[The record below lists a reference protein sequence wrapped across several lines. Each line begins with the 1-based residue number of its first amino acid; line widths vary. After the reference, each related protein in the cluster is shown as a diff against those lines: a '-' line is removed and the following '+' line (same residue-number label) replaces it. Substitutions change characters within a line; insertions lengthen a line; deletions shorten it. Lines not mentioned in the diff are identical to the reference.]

1 MKSAL
6 CNMTDILEA
15 VKELDPYKNEEYQEK
30 DDITAGLIFADI
42 FSNVVRFNQ
51 TTNTWFYFDGVI
63 WKDDPRGVKVKELS
77 QKLQRA
83 LQSYSATAEADKHF
97 QGFVYGLSKQC
108 NRDKMIKDATPYN
121 YFSNEDL
128 DAENDYINLKNCVLN
143 LKTFEVMEHC
153 PDMLFS
159 KVANVNY
166 NPDATSTDFEKFI
179 SEIMQGDTDKIRYL
193 KKLLGYCLTAEANLE
208 KFFIFYG
215 ATTRNG
221 KSTLLETF
229 SYLMGDYAV
238 NADSDS
244 FTSFNTDMR
253 SAKTDIARLHGARF
267 VHVSEAQKRMKLN
280 GALIKGLT
288 GQDTITARNLYERE
302 FEFTPVL
309 KLIFNTNFLPQIS
322 DLTLF
327 SSGRVSVIPF
337 DRHFEEHE
345 QDKGLKERLKQPD
358 NLSGVLNW
366 CLDGLRL
373 YREEGLEPPESI
385 IKATE
390 EYRADSDKIQQFID
404 DCLEKYP
411 DDDPEYSHKNTKG
424 KDAYKRYTAWC
435 QTNGYGVEGKQNFY
449 KELRTKGIL
458 RQGYVD
464 GVSVRDAIIGYKLI
478 NY

>member
-1 MKSAL
+1 
-6 CNMTDILEA
+6 
-15 VKELDPYKNEEYQEK
+15 
-30 DDITAGLIFADI
+30 
-42 FSNVVRFNQ
+42 
-51 TTNTWFYFDGVI
+51 
-63 WKDDPRGVKVKELS
+63 
-77 QKLQRA
+77 
-83 LQSYSATAEADKHF
+83 
-97 QGFVYGLSKQC
+97 
-108 NRDKMIKDATPYN
+108 
-121 YFSNEDL
+121 
-128 DAENDYINLKNCVLN
+128 
-143 LKTFEVMEHC
+143 
-153 PDMLFS
+153 
-159 KVANVNY
+159 
-166 NPDATSTDFEKFI
+166 
-179 SEIMQGDTDKIRYL
+179 MQGDTDKILYL

-358 NLSGVLNW
+358 NLSGILNW
-366 CLDGLRL
+366 CIDGLRL

-385 IKATE
+385 VKATE
-390 EYRADSDKIQQFID
+390 EYQADSDKIQQFIN
-404 DCLEKYP
+404 DCMEKYP
-411 DDDPEYSHKNTKG
+411 VDDPEYSHKNVKG